1 MLREGLEFFK
11 PLLLSGKRKIFK
23 NFRRIIS
30 MKKLVYL
37 IVVLLTLGLIVAG
50 CIPVVPTS
58 EQDEIKVQPTA
69 TTKVKLESH
78 IFIDRFQ
85 VSGDRGPAF
94 SDDFS
99 VYKLFRG
106 GVKWSVIPVE
116 YYVNLTDAPEGAFD
130 AITKSAE
137 TWDNSTVI
145 ELFKDEVDFTTTTF
159 EEPGDL
165 EEFYGENT
173 ISWASFE
180 DLGLPEDA
188 VAVNVVWFWVM
199 DSPGGA
205 TGRVLD
211 LAEFH
216 IINNSDLVW
225 AVNAPDIGSNQFDVQ
240 NVDTHE
246 FGHSLFLDDLYMS
259 PASELTML
267 GYTTIE
273 ETKKQ
278 DLGLGDI
285 LGLQALYGE

>member
-1 MLREGLEFFK
+1 
-11 PLLLSGKRKIFK
+11 
-23 NFRRIIS
+23 
-30 MKKLVYL
+30 MKKLIYL
-37 IVVLLTLGLIVAG
+37 MVVIAILGLIVSG
-50 CIPVVPTS
+50 CIPVVPPA
-58 EQDEIKVQPTA
+58 EQDESGTLPNKARVQPTA
-69 TTKVKLESH
+69 ARVKLESH

-106 GVKWSVIPVE
+106 GVKWSVTPVK
-116 YYVNLTDAPEGAFD
+116 YYVNLTNAPEDTLD
-130 AITKSAE
+130 AIKASADE
-137 TWDNSTVI
+137 WNNYTSAD
-145 ELFKDEVDFTTTTF
+145 LFKYMDLTEIIFN
-159 EEPGDL
+159 EPEDL
-165 EEFYGENT
+165 EVFYEENT
-173 ISWASFE
+173 VSWASFE
-180 DLGLPEDA
+180 NLGLPEDA

-199 DSPGGA
+199 VSPGGVI
-205 TGRVLD
+205 GRVLN

-216 IINNSDLVW
+216 IINNSDLAW
-225 AVNAPDIGSNQFDVQ
+225 AVDAPAVGGDQFDVQ

-246 FGHSLFLDDLYMS
+246 FGHSLFLDDLYMP

-267 GYTTIE
+267 GYTAIE

>member
-1 MLREGLEFFK
+1 
-11 PLLLSGKRKIFK
+11 
-23 NFRRIIS
+23 
-30 MKKLVYL
+30 
-37 IVVLLTLGLIVAG
+37 VVIAILGLIVSG
-50 CIPVVPTS
+50 CIPAVPPA
-58 EQDEIKVQPTA
+58 EQDESGTLPNKARVQPTA
-69 TTKVKLESH
+69 ARVKLESH

-106 GVKWSVIPVE
+106 GVKWSETPVS
-116 YYVNLTDAPEGAFD
+116 YYVNLTGSPADALD
-130 AITKSAE
+130 AITASTDEWESYTSA
-137 TWDNSTVI
+137 D
-145 ELFKDEVDFTTTTF
+145 LFEYVADTSIIFN
-159 EEPGDL
+159 EPEDL
-165 EEFYGENT
+165 EVFCEENT
-173 ISWASFE
+173 VSWASFE
-180 DLGLPEDA
+180 NLGLPEDA

-199 DSPGGA
+199 VSPGGV
-205 TGRVLD
+205 TRRVLD

-225 AVNAPDIGSNQFDVQ
+225 AVNAPAVRGDQFDVQ

-246 FGHSLFLDDLYMS
+246 FGHSLFLDDLYMP

-267 GYTTIE
+267 GYTAIE

>member
-1 MLREGLEFFK
+1 
-11 PLLLSGKRKIFK
+11 
-23 NFRRIIS
+23 
-30 MKKLVYL
+30 MKKLIYL
-37 IVVLLTLGLIVAG
+37 MVVIAILGLIVSG
-50 CIPVVPTS
+50 CIPVVPPA
-58 EQDEIKVQPTA
+58 EQDESGTLPNEARVQPTA
-69 TTKVKLESH
+69 ARVKLESH

-85 VSGDRGPAF
+85 VSDDRAPVF

-106 GVKWSVIPVE
+106 GVKWSETPVS
-116 YYVNLTDAPEGAFD
+116 YYVELTDAPDDALG
-130 AITKSAE
+130 AITASTDEWESYTSA
-137 TWDNSTVI
+137 D
-145 ELFKDEVDFTTTTF
+145 LFEYIGPTDIIFD
-159 EEPGDL
+159 EPGDL
-165 EEFYGENT
+165 EDTYEENT
-173 ISWASFE
+173 VSWASFAA
-180 DLGLPEDA
+180 LGLPEDA

-199 DSPGGA
+199 VSPGGV

-216 IINNSDLVW
+216 IINNSDLAW
-225 AVNAPDIGSNQFDVQ
+225 AVDAPAVGGDQFDVQ

-246 FGHSLFLDDLYMS
+246 FGHSLFLDDLYMP

-267 GYTTIE
+267 GYTAIE